1 MKVIENAH
9 KGIGVTH
16 YDSVDEMFRSIL
28 GEEEF
33 KRSIVRQRFDRF
45 KRLLANRR
53 LKKRNKKTIKNMKQL
68 KKFKTRVSQTQ
79 LTHPLV

>member
-45 KRLLANRR
+45 KRFLANRR
-53 LKKRNKKTIKNMKQL
+53 LKKRNKKTIKNM
-68 KKFKTRVSQTQ
+68 
-79 LTHPLV
+79 